1 MFTLLYD
8 YFLHIVDF
16 FFPSYCI
23 NCGCLISYK
32 DDCLCKECVKKI
44 DIIFNECE
52 VCSGELIDGHCA
64 ICDSR
69 KIFFDKNIA
78 VTEYNGV
85 VKEILH
91 SFKFNKRKRLYTHL
105 SSLAFDKISRIN
117 GTIDAVTS
125 VPINRKKR
133 WERGFNQSE
142 LIARYISK
150 KIKVDYVPHL
160 KEKYNFKAQ
169 KKLGYRDRF
178 INILDRYIVKNEKIL
193 KGKNILII
201 DDIFTTGATIN
212 ECARILKSF
221 GAEKVYSLTIARA
234 AIKRVDKFS
243 VLV

>member
-1 MFTLLYD
+1 MFSLLYNCLL
-8 YFLHIVDF
+8 YVVDF
-16 FFPSYCI
+16 FFPSYCV
-23 NCGCLISYK
+23 NCGQRISYK
-32 DDCLCKECVKKI
+32 DNCLCKECIKNI
-44 DIIFNECE
+44 DVIFDGCE
-52 VCSGELIDGHCA
+52 VCSGELLDGHCA

-78 VTEYNGV
+78 IAEYNGV

-91 SFKFNKRKRLYTHL
+91 SFKFNKRKRLHTHL
-105 SSLAFDKISRIN
+105 SSLAFGKISCIN
-117 GTIDAVTS
+117 DSIDAVTS
-125 VPINRKKR
+125 VPINKKKR

-142 LIARYISK
+142 LIAKYISK

-178 INILDRYIVKNEKIL
+178 LNILDRFIVKNEKRL

-234 AIKRVDKFS
+234 AIKRVDKFL